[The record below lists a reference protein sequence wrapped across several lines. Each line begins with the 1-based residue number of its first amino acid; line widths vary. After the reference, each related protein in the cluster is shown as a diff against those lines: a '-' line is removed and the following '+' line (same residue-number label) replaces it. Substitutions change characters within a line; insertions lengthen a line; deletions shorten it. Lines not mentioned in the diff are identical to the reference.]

1 VTDIESGFNDL
12 RVEGKP
18 WKEFLKWFQTHW
30 KLGEHI
36 ALVGPTGSGKTVYV
50 VNILPMRKYV
60 IALDAKGGDESLE
73 LLTKHGFSHSTWPLP
88 RQDWKDIEEGK
99 PKRVIVGSGIQSL
112 EDLPILRTEISTA
125 LKDAYDQKRWTVY
138 IDELQ
143 LVADRRL
150 MNLSA
155 RVEVNLIAARNRGVS
170 IVSSFQR
177 PANVPR
183 SASEMST
190 WFIVFYTRD
199 RDTVDRL
206 AEMAGRATSEIRGM
220 IKGLPEFCTL
230 IFSRNPREP
239 VIVTRAPPPESVVP
253 KNYAEKTSKEN
264 TA

>member
-1 VTDIESGFNDL
+1 MSDL
-12 RVEGKP
+12 QVIAMTWP
-18 WKEFLKWFQTHW
+18 NFLDWFKKKWEV
-30 KLGEHI
+30 GEHV
-36 ALVGPTGSGKTVYV
+36 ALVGPTGAGKTVYV
-50 VNILPMRKYV
+50 VNILPLRKYV

-73 LLTKHGFSHSTWPLP
+73 LLVKHGFVYSEWPLSNKQW
-88 RQDWKDIEEGK
+88 RDVEEGK
-99 PKRVIVGSGIQSL
+99 PCRVIIGAGIQSL
-112 EDLPILRTEISTA
+112 EDLPLLKQEIATA
-125 LKDAYDQKRWTVY
+125 LRDAYNQKRWTVY

-155 RVEVNLIAARNRGVS
+155 NVEVNLIAARNRGVS

-177 PANVPR
+177 PAHVPR

-206 AEMAGRATSEIRGM
+206 AEMAGRPTPEIRGM
-220 IKGLPEFCTL
+220 IQGLSPYCTL

-239 VIVTRAPPPESVVP
+239 VIITRAPEP
-253 KNYAEKTSKEN
+253 K
-264 TA
+264 

>member
-1 VTDIESGFNDL
+1 MSELEIIALTWED
-12 RVEGKP
+12 
-18 WKEFLKWFQTHW
+18 FLEWFKKKWE
-30 KLGEHI
+30 LGQHV
-36 ALVGPTGSGKTVYV
+36 ALVGPTGAGKTVYV
-50 VNILPMRKYV
+50 VNILPLRKYV

-73 LLTKHGFSHSTWPLP
+73 LLTKKGFTYSQWPLNSKQW
-88 RQDWKDIEEGK
+88 REVEEGR
-99 PKRVIVGSGIQSL
+99 PMRVIVGAGIQSL
-112 EDLPILRTEISTA
+112 EDLPLLKAEIATA
-125 LKDAYDQKRWTVY
+125 LKDAYNQKRWTVY

-206 AEMAGRATSEIRGM
+206 AEMAGRPTPEIRGM
-220 IKGLPEFCTL
+220 IKGLPEYCTL

-239 VIVTRAPPPESVVP
+239 VIVTRAPDP
-253 KNYAEKTSKEN
+253 SKVIK
-264 TA
+264 

>member
-1 VTDIESGFNDL
+1 MSDL
-12 RVEGKP
+12 EVKAFKWED
-18 WKEFLKWFQTHW
+18 FLEWFKIKWE
-30 KLGEHI
+30 LGQHI
-36 ALVGPTGSGKTVYV
+36 ALVGPTGAGKTIYV
-50 VNILPMRKYV
+50 VNILPLRKYV
-60 IALDAKGGDESLE
+60 IAVDAKGGDESLE
-73 LLTKHGFSHSTWPLP
+73 QLTRKGFIYSEWPLSS
-88 RQDWKDIEEGK
+88 RQWRDIEEGK
-99 PKRVIVGSGIQSL
+99 PCRIIVGAGIQSL
-112 EDLPILRTEISTA
+112 EDLPLLKQEIATVLR
-125 LKDAYDQKRWTVY
+125 DAYNQKRWTVY

-206 AEMAGRATSEIRGM
+206 AEMAGRPTPEIRGM
-220 IKGLPEFCTL
+220 IKGLPDYCTL

-239 VIVTRAPPPESVVP
+239 VIVTRAPDPSTVAP
-253 KNYAEKTSKEN
+253 KTKETKKTKEIEN
-264 TA
+264 K

>member
-1 VTDIESGFNDL
+1 MNELEV
-12 RVEGKP
+12 VAKP
-18 WKEFLKWFQTHW
+18 WEEFLEWFKGKWE
-30 KLGEHI
+30 LGQHV
-36 ALVGPTGSGKTVYV
+36 ALVGPTGAGKTVYV
-50 VNILPMRKYV
+50 VNILPLRKYV

-73 LLTKHGFSHSTWPLP
+73 LLTKKGFIYSQWPLTSK
-88 RQDWKDIEEGK
+88 QWKEIEGGK
-99 PKRVIVGSGIQSL
+99 PMRVIVGAGIQSL
-112 EDLPILRTEISTA
+112 EDLPLLKAEIATA
-125 LKDAYDQKRWTVY
+125 LRDAYNQKRWTVY

-206 AEMAGRATSEIRGM
+206 AEMAGRPTPEIRGM
-220 IKGLPEFCTL
+220 IRGLPEFCTL

-239 VIVTRAPPPESVVP
+239 VVVTRAPDPNESIKKGGTDGEGGV
-253 KNYAEKTSKEN
+253 A
-264 TA
+264 

>member
-1 VTDIESGFNDL
+1 MPDLDIQA
-12 RVEGKP
+12 
-18 WKEFLKWFQTHW
+18 LKWEDFLEW
-30 KLGEHI
+30 FKIKWGLGEHV

-73 LLTKHGFSHSTWPLP
+73 LLTRKGFEYSKWPLTN
-88 RQDWKDIEEGK
+88 RQWRDIEEGK
-99 PKRVIVGSGIQSL
+99 PARYIIGAGIQSL
-112 EDLPILRTEISTA
+112 EDLPLLRQEIATA
-125 LKDAYDQKRWTVY
+125 LRDAYNQKRWTVY

-143 LVADRRL
+143 LVSDRRL

-206 AEMAGRATSEIRGM
+206 AEMAGRPAPEIRGM
-220 IKGLPEFCTL
+220 IKGLPEYCTL

-239 VIVTRAPPPESVVP
+239 VIVTRAPDPKKTAPPVKET
-253 KNYAEKTSKEN
+253 KKTEQIERRG
-264 TA
+264 

>member
-1 VTDIESGFNDL
+1 MSELQIEAKTWED
-12 RVEGKP
+12 
-18 WKEFLKWFQTHW
+18 FLKWF
-30 KLGEHI
+30 KLKWELGQHI
-36 ALVGPTGSGKTVYV
+36 ALVGPTGAGKTVYV
-50 VNILPMRKYV
+50 VNILPLRKYV

-73 LLTKHGFSHSTWPLP
+73 LLTRKGFVYSQWPLTSK
-88 RQDWKDIEEGK
+88 QWKEIEEGK
-99 PKRVIVGSGIQSL
+99 PCRVIVGAGIQSL
-112 EDLPILRTEISTA
+112 EDLPLLKAEIATA
-125 LKDAYDQKRWTVY
+125 LKDAYNQKRWTVY

-150 MNLSA
+150 MNLGS

-206 AEMAGRATSEIRGM
+206 AEMAGRPTPEIRGM
-220 IKGLPEFCTL
+220 IKGLPEYCTL

-239 VIVTRAPPPESVVP
+239 VIVTRAPDPKSVYP
-253 KNYAEKTSKEN
+253 KPKQVKK
-264 TA
+264 

>member
-1 VTDIESGFNDL
+1 MSDL
-12 RVEGKP
+12 NVIAMTWPK
-18 WKEFLKWFQTHW
+18 FLDWFKKKWQ
-30 KLGEHI
+30 LGEHV
-36 ALVGPTGSGKTVYV
+36 ALVGPTGAGKTIYV
-50 VNILPMRKYV
+50 VNILPIRKYV

-73 LLTKHGFSHSTWPLP
+73 QLTKHGFQYSEWPLNNKQW
-88 RQDWKDIEEGK
+88 RDIEEGK
-99 PKRVIVGSGIQSL
+99 PCRVIIGAGIQSL
-112 EDLPILRTEISTA
+112 EDLPLLKQEIATA
-125 LKDAYDQKRWTVY
+125 LRDAYNQKRWTVY

-155 RVEVNLIAARNRGVS
+155 NVEVNLIAARNRGVS

-177 PANVPR
+177 PAHVPR

-206 AEMAGRATSEIRGM
+206 AEMAGRPTPEIRGM
-220 IKGLPEFCTL
+220 IQGLSEYCTL

-239 VIVTRAPPPESVVP
+239 VIITRAPEP
-253 KNYAEKTSKEN
+253 K
-264 TA
+264 